1 MSSATGGIYT
11 GKSQQRKGRDAER
24 ELAKIFQ
31 GYGYDVRPGVPV
43 SFGAEPDL
51 VGLKGIHCELK
62 RREHVDLSAALKQ
75 APADAEKFGD
85 GVPCVFHR
93 GNRQNWRVTMTLE
106 GWLSLY
112 AAAERDFPC
121 PPLLPEDFGKT
132 GKFA

>member
-1 MSSATGGIYT
+1 M
-11 GKSQQRKGRDAER
+11 GKSQQRKGRNAER

-75 APADAEKFGD
+75 AADAEKFGD
-85 GVPCVFHR
+85 GVPCGFHR
-93 GNRQNWRVTMTLE
+93 GNRQNWRVTMALTDWLTLYTAA
-106 GWLSLY
+106 GWKND
-112 AAAERDFPC
+112 E
-121 PPLLPEDFGKT
+121 KT
-132 GKFA
+132 GKGV

>member
-1 MSSATGGIYT
+1 M
-11 GKSQQRKGRDAER
+11 GKSQQRKGRNAER

-75 APADAEKFGD
+75 AAADAEKFGD

-93 GNRQNWRVTMTLE
+93 GNRQNWRVTMALTDWLTLYTAA
-106 GWLSLY
+106 GWKND
-112 AAAERDFPC
+112 E
-121 PPLLPEDFGKT
+121 KT
-132 GKFA
+132 GKGV